1 MRPDQAPDGGKFR
14 AKAAAALDGVAGLWG
29 DLDMLCVLINAS
41 GEIALA
47 AAATAEGVIWTPEGK
62 RNSSLAGHKNVI
74 GGKWYTVFKFGELS
88 EAEVGT
94 SPAMVAGNKIYAAA
108 GGDVVVGSV
117 LGSKFI
123 GTVLEDPVRTGGLRL
138 VLDITA
144 PLGA

>member
-1 MRPDQAPDGGKFR
+1 MRPDQAPEGGKFR
-14 AKAAAALDGVAGLWG
+14 AKAAAALDGQAGLWG
-29 DLDMLCVLINAS
+29 DGDMLCVLINSS

-62 RNSSLAGHKNVI
+62 RNSSLANYKTVV

-88 EAEVGT
+88 EAENGS
-94 SPAMVAGNKIYAAA
+94 SPAMAAGNKIYAAA

-117 LGSKFI
+117 AGSKFI